1 MRVNYPLRNWVMALV
16 AVLTL
21 VWLSNFSLRCSAAQA
36 PEAADAG
43 DAKAA
48 ASAPA
53 PDKDK
58 AEPVAKKGLVATTD
72 PRELMIQGGIL
83 MWPLLLC
90 SVVLLTFVFE
100 RLVSLRTGRV
110 IPKAFVSR
118 FLKQIKDGSLD
129 RERALTIC
137 DDNGS
142 PVAEV
147 FAGAARKWGR
157 PSVEVEQGIIDA
169 GERST
174 QGLRRFLRIF
184 SALAVVGP
192 LLGLLGTVVG
202 MIQAFNAVTTNG
214 MGHPE
219 DLAGGI
225 SRALLNTAFGLVVAI
240 PAQTA
245 YYYFVSRVDR
255 LVIEMDRLAQEVVN
269 MISAEELQYKSDA
282 RKTRRAAAGAAAGSQ
297 ESNVS

>member
-1 MRVNYPLRNWVMALV
+1 MRCP
-16 AVLTL
+16 
-21 VWLSNFSLRCSAAQA
+21 AAET
-36 PEAADAG
+36 PDAG
-43 DAKAA
+43 DAKVA
-48 ASAPA
+48 ASSPAPA
-53 PDKDK
+53 QGK
-58 AEPVAKKGLVATTD
+58 AEPLAKKGPVATTD
-72 PRELMIQGGIL
+72 PRELMVQGGVL

-118 FLKQIKDGSLD
+118 FLKHLKDGSLD
-129 RERALTIC
+129 RERALDVC
-137 DDNGS
+137 KDNGS

-174 QGLRRFLRIF
+174 HGLRRFLRIF
-184 SALAVVGP
+184 SALAVIGP

-202 MIQAFNAVTTNG
+202 MIQAFNAVASSDALG
-214 MGHPE
+214 RPE
-219 DLAGGI
+219 ALSQGI

-245 YYYFVSRVDR
+245 YFYFVSRVDR
-255 LVIEMDRLAQEVVN
+255 LIIEMDRLAQEVVN
-269 MISAEELQYKSDA
+269 VISAEEIQFRSET
-282 RKTRRAAAGAAAGSQ
+282 RKPRRAPAGSQ
-297 ESNVS
+297 ESAVG

>member
-1 MRVNYPLRNWVMALV
+1 
-16 AVLTL
+16 
-21 VWLSNFSLRCSAAQA
+21 
-36 PEAADAG
+36 
-43 DAKAA
+43 
-48 ASAPA
+48 
-53 PDKDK
+53 
-58 AEPVAKKGLVATTD
+58 
-72 PRELMIQGGIL
+72 MIQGGIL

-255 LVIEMDRLAQEVVN
+255 LVIEIDRLAQEVVN

>member
-1 MRVNYPLRNWVMALV
+1 MMRDNQPLRIWALAAV
-16 AVLTL
+16 TVLTL
-21 VWLSNFSLRCSAAQA
+21 VWLSSFALQCPADEPAGAA
-36 PEAADAG
+36 E
-43 DAKAA
+43 AKAA
-48 ASAPA
+48 APA
-53 PDKDK
+53 QGK
-58 AEPVAKKGLVATTD
+58 AEPLAKKGPVATTD
-72 PRELMIQGGIL
+72 PRELMIQGGAL

-118 FLKQIKDGSLD
+118 FLKHLQDGSLD
-129 RERALTIC
+129 RERALDIC
-137 DDNGS
+137 KDNAS

-169 GERST
+169 GERAT
-174 QGLRRFLRIF
+174 NGLRRFLRIF

-202 MIQAFNAVTTNG
+202 MIQAFNAVAMSDALG
-214 MGHPE
+214 RPE
-219 DLAGGI
+219 ALSQGI

-255 LVIEMDRLAQEVVN
+255 LIIVMDRLAQEVVN
-269 MISAEELQYKSDA
+269 MISAEESQYKSDP
-282 RKTRRAAAGAAAGSQ
+282 RKTRRAAAGSQ
-297 ESNVS
+297 ESTVG

>member
-1 MRVNYPLRNWVMALV
+1 
-16 AVLTL
+16 
-21 VWLSNFSLRCSAAQA
+21 
-36 PEAADAG
+36 
-43 DAKAA
+43 
-48 ASAPA
+48 
-53 PDKDK
+53 
-58 AEPVAKKGLVATTD
+58 
-72 PRELMIQGGIL
+72 

-100 RLVSLRTGRV
+100 RLVNLRTGRV

-118 FLKQIKDGSLD
+118 FLKHLQDGSLD
-129 RERALTIC
+129 RERALDIC
-137 DDNGS
+137 KDNAS

-169 GERST
+169 GERAT
-174 QGLRRFLRIF
+174 HGLRRFLRIF
-184 SALAVVGP
+184 TALAVVGP

-202 MIQAFNAVTTNG
+202 MIQAFNAVAMSDALG
-214 MGHPE
+214 RPE
-219 DLAGGI
+219 ALSQGI

-255 LVIEMDRLAQEVVN
+255 LIIEMDRLAQEVVN
-269 MISAEELQYKSDA
+269 MISAEEIQFKSDP
-282 RKTRRAAAGAAAGSQ
+282 RKTRRATAGSQ
-297 ESNVS
+297 ESTVG

>member
-1 MRVNYPLRNWVMALV
+1 MALV
-16 AVLTL
+16 AVLALT
-21 VWLSNFSLRCSAAQA
+21 WLSSFSLRCPAAQA

-48 ASAPA
+48 ASAPEPA
-53 PDKDK
+53 KDK
-58 AEPVAKKGLVATTD
+58 AEPLVKKGPVATTD
-72 PRELMIQGGIL
+72 PRELMLQGGIL
-83 MWPLLLC
+83 MWPLLAC

-118 FLKQIKDGSLD
+118 FLKHLKDGTLD
-129 RERALTIC
+129 RERALDIC
-137 DDNGS
+137 KDNES

-147 FAGAARKWGR
+147 FAGAVRKWGR

-169 GERST
+169 GERAS

-184 SALAVVGP
+184 SSLAVVGP

-202 MIQAFNAVTTNG
+202 MIQAFNAVATSDALG
-214 MGHPE
+214 RPE
-219 DLAGGI
+219 ALSQGI

-255 LVIEMDRLAQEVVN
+255 LIIEMDRLAQEVVN
-269 MISAEELQYKSDA
+269 MISAEEMQFRSDA
-282 RKTRRAAAGAAAGSQ
+282 RKTRRAPAGAAAGSQ
-297 ESNVS
+297 ESNVG